1 MTIRR
6 EGERK
11 GEKVGKAEKD
21 NEIELRMTERW
32 KGREKVIK
40 VEREYLRGT

>member
-1 MTIRR
+1 MTARR

-11 GEKVGKAEKD
+11 REKVGKAEKD
-21 NEIELRMTERW
+21 SGLELRLNERG